1 LYLEKGDRE
10 TAEVWGRK
18 AWRMLGD
25 LGYLGVG
32 EEQWVGKFSLEV
44 LLEGIGG
51 LGGDGQGKWR
61 KSRS

>member
-1 LYLEKGDRE
+1 
-10 TAEVWGRK
+10 
-18 AWRMLGD
+18 MLGD

-51 LGGDGQGKWR
+51 LGGDGRGKWR
-61 KSRS
+61 RGGS